1 MLEAFF
7 LKAYY
12 EREYYW
18 RTSDFDCFGRV
29 RAASVLDLFQDV
41 AGCHAEI
48 LGCGRAA
55 EQALGRFWVLLSVKY
70 EVLKQPEMFARVK
83 AATWPIE
90 PKGIRFRREY
100 RLYNEMGE
108 LLIKGTSLWTVLDS
122 RTRRPVPVT
131 DIYPN
136 VEEYLTEEAFPE
148 ESIKPEAVEP
158 NEFSSEFAPKFSDF
172 DFNMHVNN
180 IRYADFV
187 IDRAELSENDEIKT
201 FRIDYKKEITAYDR
215 IKIGF
220 IREENI
226 LRAAAQDANGQ
237 TKFICKIELK

>member
-1 MLEAFF
+1 M
-7 LKAYY
+7 KACY

-55 EQALGRFWVLLSVKY
+55 EQALGRFWVLLCVKY
-70 EVLKQPEMFARVK
+70 EVLKQPEMFQKVK

-100 RLYNEMGE
+100 RLLGENGE
-108 LLIKGTSLWTVLDS
+108 LLIKGTSLWTVLDIN
-122 RTRRPVPVT
+122 TRRPVIAT
-131 DIYPN
+131 NIYP
-136 VEEYLTEEAFPE
+136 EADEYLTEEAFPS
-148 ESIKPEAVEP
+148 ESIKPETVEP
-158 NEFSSEFAPKFSDF
+158 TRFSAEFTPKFSDF

-187 IDRAELSENDEIKT
+187 IDRAEFSEEDEIKT
-201 FRIDYKKEITAYDR
+201 LRIDYKKEIMAKDR

-220 IREENI
+220 VREDNI
-226 LRAAAQDANGQ
+226 LRAAAFDSDMQ
-237 TKFICKIELK
+237 TKFICKIELKN